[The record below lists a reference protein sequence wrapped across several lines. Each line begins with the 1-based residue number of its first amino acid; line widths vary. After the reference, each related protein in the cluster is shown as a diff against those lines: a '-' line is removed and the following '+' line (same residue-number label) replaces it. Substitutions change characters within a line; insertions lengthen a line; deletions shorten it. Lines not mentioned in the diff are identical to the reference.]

1 MPDQGPEGQAGR
13 AGRAGRTSK
22 AGGAGAAPAGQQVER
37 YPSLTGLRFL
47 CALGVFLTHAWY
59 VAKVFRDD
67 DAQQAVKAVLPLGM
81 VGVSVFFVLSGFVL
95 TWSAGERPGPRGN
108 ESARAFWRRR
118 AAKVYP
124 NHLVVWALLI
134 VFVLLTGSAVTGGE
148 GGGFPWL
155 PAAANLLLVHA
166 WLPGPGFTA
175 GLNIVTW
182 SLAVEVFCY
191 FLFPFLLPRLRRIRP
206 ERLWPAAGG
215 AVLAVW
221 LVALIA
227 SLTHGGRIVPEVE
240 VSQWQFWIPYF
251 FPLGRLP
258 EFVLGMLLARI
269 VRTGRGVAPGMALSG
284 LVLVVALGTAL
295 ATLPFSFLP
304 AAATIVPVGGLIL
317 SAAAADRDGRRSWL
331 RRPALVRLG
340 EASFAFYVVHW
351 PVVMIAHWALGG
363 GRWATPTA
371 MAATAL
377 FLALSL
383 LAAHLLHRYV
393 ELPVVRRFARPRGP
407 GPSNPPRPLEEAHR
421 SAVPVPGSTGS

>member
-1 MPDQGPEGQAGR
+1 MSDERSEHQAGKQVQTQTQTQTQ
-13 AGRAGRTSK
+13 ART
-22 AGGAGAAPAGQQVER
+22 ER

-47 CALGVFLTHAWY
+47 CALAVFFTHAWY
-59 VAKVFRDD
+59 VAGVFRDD
-67 DAQQAVKAVLPLGM
+67 RTEQAVKAVLPLGM

-95 TWSAGERPGPRGN
+95 TWSAREAEP
-108 ESARAFWRRR
+108 ARAFWRRR

-124 NHLVVWALLI
+124 NHLLVWALLL
-134 VFVLLTGSAVTGGE
+134 VFVLATGSAVTGGP
-148 GGGFPWL
+148 GGAFPWL
-155 PAAANLLLVHA
+155 PALASLPLVHA
-166 WLPGPGFTA
+166 WLPDPGFTA

-191 FLFPFLLPRLRRIRP
+191 LLFPVLLPRLRRIRP
-206 ERLWPAAGG
+206 ERLWPAAGA

-221 LVALIA
+221 LVALTA
-227 SLTHGGRIVPEVE
+227 SLFHGGRTVPDVG

-269 VRTGRGVAPGMALSG
+269 VRAGRGVAPGMALSG
-284 LVLVVALGTAL
+284 VALLLALGTAL
-295 ATLPFSFLP
+295 ATLPFAFLP
-304 AAATIVPVGGLIL
+304 AAATIVPVCGLIL

-351 PVVMIAHWALGG
+351 PVVMITHWALGG
-363 GRWATPTA
+363 GRWSTPAA

-377 FLALSL
+377 FLALAL
-383 LAAHLLHRYV
+383 LAARLLHRYV
-393 ELPVVRRFARPRGP
+393 ELPAMRRFARPRGP
-407 GPSNPPRPLEEAHR
+407 APSNPPPPPEEAR
-421 SAVPVPGSTGS
+421 RAAVPVPGRTGS

>member
-1 MPDQGPEGQAGR
+1 MLDEQSESQAGQR
-13 AGRAGRTSK
+13 LDRF
-22 AGGAGAAPAGQQVER
+22 
-37 YPSLTGLRFL
+37 PSLTGLRFL

-67 DAQQAVKAVLPLGM
+67 RAQQAVKAVLPLGM

-95 TWSAGERPGPRGN
+95 TWSARDGEPV
-108 ESARAFWRRR
+108 SAFWRRR

-124 NHLVVWALLI
+124 NHLVVWVLLL
-134 VFVLLTGSAVTGGE
+134 VFVLATGSAVTGGP

-155 PAAANLLLVHA
+155 PALANLLLLHA
-166 WLPGPGFTA
+166 WLPDPGFTA

-182 SLAVEVFCY
+182 SLAVEAFCY
-191 FLFPFLLPRLRRIRP
+191 LLFPFLLSRLRRLRP
-206 ERLWPAAGG
+206 ERLWPAAGA

-221 LVALIA
+221 LVALTA
-227 SLTHGGRIVPEVE
+227 SLLHGGRTVPEVG

-269 VRTGRGVAPGMALSG
+269 VRAGRGVSPRAALCAVA
-284 LVLVVALGTAL
+284 LVLALGTAL

-304 AAATIVPVGGLIL
+304 AAATIVPVCALIL
-317 SAAAADRDGRRSWL
+317 SAAAADRAGRRSWL

-340 EASFAFYVVHW
+340 EESFAFYVVHW
-351 PVVMIAHWALGG
+351 PVIMAVHWALGG
-363 GRWATPTA
+363 GRWSTPVA
-371 MAATAL
+371 LAATVL

-383 LAAHLLHRYV
+383 LAARLLHRYV
-393 ELPVVRRFARPRGP
+393 ELPAMRRFARPRP
-407 GPSNPPRPLEEAHR
+407 PAPPAPSNPPAPLDGPHR
-421 SAVPVPGSTGS
+421 AAVPLPHSEGS

>member
-1 MPDQGPEGQAGR
+1 MSDVSDEGPER
-13 AGRAGRTSK
+13 
-22 AGGAGAAPAGQQVER
+22 PAGQQVER

-67 DAQQAVKAVLPLGM
+67 RAEQAVKAVLPLGM

-95 TWSAGERPGPRGN
+95 TWSAHDGEGARGG
-108 ESARAFWRRR
+108 EGARSFWRRR

-124 NHLVVWALLI
+124 NHLVVWALLL
-134 VFVLLTGSAVTGGE
+134 VFVLATGSAVTGGA
-148 GGGFPWL
+148 GGGFPWP
-155 PAAANLLLVHA
+155 PALANLLLLHA

-191 FLFPFLLPRLRRIRP
+191 ALFPFLLPRLRRIRP
-206 ERLWPAAGG
+206 ERLWAAAGC

-221 LVALIA
+221 LVAGIA
-227 SLTHGGRIVPEVE
+227 SQFHGGRTVPDVE

-269 VRTGRGVAPGMALSG
+269 VRAGRGVVPGMALSG
-284 LVLVVALGTAL
+284 LVLVLALGTAL
-295 ATLPFSFLP
+295 ATLPFAFLP
-304 AAATIVPVGGLIL
+304 AAATIVPVCGLIL

-351 PVVMIAHWALGG
+351 PVVMVAHWALGG
-363 GRWATPTA
+363 GRWSTPVA

-383 LAAHLLHRYV
+383 LAARLLHRYV
-393 ELPVVRRFARPRGP
+393 ELPAMRRFARPRRAGT
-407 GPSNPPRPLEEAHR
+407 PSSRPPLDEARRP
-421 SAVPVPGSTGS
+421 AVPVPGSTGS